1 MNYFGIIALVTFLLG
16 VFFNFFGIKYFPK
29 WKMMDRPEKY
39 NLKRSPIPYYGGILL
54 FLAFVISVLIFVDI
68 SREVFGLLMGGAL
81 IMLIGIWD
89 DYRGLSPY
97 LRILMQVVAAVVLVG
112 SGIGI
117 LSITNPLG
125 GVFELDKMIWYGVPV
140 LGAIFTVIWIVLI
153 TNTMNFLDG
162 VGGLSS
168 GVSFIASLTIFFLSI
183 RPGIHVDAASQET
196 VAVIALI
203 LAFCS
208 LAFLVF
214 DFPPA
219 KILMGDAGSTFLGF
233 TLATLAIFS
242 GGKVAT
248 AFLVLGIPIL
258 DASWVISR
266 RIFEGKKP
274 WQGDLKHLHHRL
286 LALGMSEQTVLY
298 VIYGFS
304 VLFGV
309 TAVVCVSSRQK
320 LFVLIGLIVL
330 MLLLIAGILMASKT
344 KKTLNK

>member
-1 MNYFGIIALVTFLLG
+1 MNYFGIIALVSFSAG
-16 VFFNFFGIKYFPK
+16 VILNFFGIKYFPK

-39 NLKRSPIPYYGGILL
+39 NLNRKPIPYYGGVLL
-54 FLAFVISVLIFVDI
+54 FLAFLFSVLIFVDI
-68 SREVFGLLMGGAL
+68 SREVVGLMAGGA
-81 IMLIGIWD
+81 IIVLIGLWD

-97 LRILMQVVAAVVLVG
+97 LRILMQVVAALVLVG

-125 GVFELDKMIWYGVPV
+125 GVFDLSLWYWYGIPV

-168 GVSFIASLTIFFLSI
+168 GVSFIASLTIFFLSV
-183 RPGIHVDAASQET
+183 RPGIHVDVASQET

-219 KILMGDAGSTFLGF
+219 KMLMGDAGSTFLGF

-258 DASWVISR
+258 DASWVIFR

-286 LALGMSEQTVLY
+286 LALGMKEQTVLY

-309 TAVVCVSSRQK
+309 TAVVCVSSKQK
-320 LFVLIGLIVL
+320 LFVLIGLVVL